1 MGELGY
7 CSGKYEYGVYFGEN
21 MTTRKR
27 IKQTTPLVIE
37 PHPTDYSG
45 YPFITLLQFC
55 QDRILCI
62 IDNTTEKMIKAYVLD
77 FCTPTG
83 VDEEAIIEIA
93 EYWFNNTRDQYPLSI
108 EFSKRG
114 LSGDFSKIYRN
125 YNIEYITR
133 AIGPVPKYD
142 MGDSIQIRR
151 RRKKVLPKDVGLK
164 LYTFD

>member
-1 MGELGY
+1 
-7 CSGKYEYGVYFGEN
+7 

-37 PHPTDYSG
+37 PHPVDYNG

-62 IDNTTEKMIKAYVLD
+62 IDNTTEKTIKAYTLD
-77 FCTPTG
+77 FCTRG
-83 VDEEAIIEIA
+83 DVDEEKIIEIA
-93 EYWFNNTRDQYPLSI
+93 EYWYNNNREKYPLSI

-114 LSGDFSKIYRN
+114 LSGEFSRIYRT

-133 AIGPVPKYD
+133 AIGPIPKYD
-142 MGDSIQIRR
+142 MGDQVQVRR
-151 RRKKVLPKDVGLK
+151 RRKKALPKNVELT
-164 LYTFD
+164 LHTFN